1 MAAAASEKAAY
12 ARAISLEEQLR
23 DFLKTTSTALNADF
37 ANLKAD
43 EGTAWVFRNIMPIG
57 LFFANAYIIIG
68 IWLTPVLIPLWAA
81 FFLLPPIFELSTALK
96 KGAAVCVS
104 FMLYPFLV
112 HLLVGFCVAFVESGR
127 QLDASIDPTGSY
139 AAGMIYSFMPSMGG
153 TSAANYAAQTG
164 ARVFGAKQ
172 ATELLQEHQMGLI
185 SVLVWLVILALLA
198 GSPVIVAKMIMG
210 MGPAEAI
217 TQPVQST
224 AISGGTMLG
233 RSVLSGAARGAQDVG
248 AIAAKTA
255 STFRLPR

>member
-1 MAAAASEKAAY
+1 M
-12 ARAISLEEQLR
+12 RQHLEEQLR
-23 DFLKTTSTALNADF
+23 DFLGTTSTALKDDF

-81 FFLLPPIFELSTALK
+81 FFLLPPIFEISTALK

-104 FMLYPFLV
+104 FALYPFLI

-127 QLDASIDPTGSY
+127 QLDAAIDPTGSY
-139 AAGMIYSFMPSMGG
+139 ASGMIYSFMPSLGG
-153 TSAANYAAQTG
+153 TSAAKYAAQTG
-164 ARVFGAKQ
+164 ARVYGAKQ
-172 ATELLQEHQMGLI
+172 AAKLLQDHQMGLI
-185 SVLVWLVILALLA
+185 SVLIWLVILALLA
-198 GSPVIVAKMIMG
+198 GSPAIVAKMIMG

-224 AISGGTMLG
+224 AITGGTMLG
-233 RSVLSGAARGAQDVG
+233 RGVLSGAARGAQDVG
-248 AIAAKTA
+248 SIAAKTA